1 MLYNIIQQKRNQ
13 WLQSEECTIKELLVY
28 IEQQGFMRD
37 AQVEAIKTYLFLKIA
52 CGNQP
57 LWHLFTD
64 GKFNTLNIDDLS
76 LTVSARQTMMNTP
89 AAVALLEYAL
99 LKDKKGKQLAP
110 ELEKFINENPAD
122 IDYEKAF
129 KDLFY
134 GVDYTDYLFSLP
146 MGAGKTY
153 LMAAFIYLDLYF
165 AQNEPNNKAFAH
177 NFIIFAPS
185 GLKSSVIP
193 SLKTIQ
199 KFNPAWIIPEPRAS
213 QLKKLVKFEV
223 LDAQKSQ
230 NKSNKTKNPNT
241 QKLNMYQ
248 PLDDLMGLVAV
259 TNAEKVI
266 LDKVFNDD
274 INFDFSEDEKYK
286 QANELRNII
295 GKIPNLAIYIDEV
308 HHAVDEDIKLRKVV
322 TRWTENNTF
331 NSVIGFSGT
340 PYLEKAE
347 VVTLAN
353 QFNIKNIELTNV
365 VYYYPLIDGIDN
377 FLKKPSVKISSDN
390 NPLSIVEQGVRDF
403 LSVYKDAKY
412 ADGTIAKLAIYC
424 GNIENLEENIYP
436 KVAEIA
442 IEYGLNSG
450 DVILKFHKGNST
462 YKITQEAETEFVS
475 LDLPI
480 SKKRII
486 LLVQIGKEGWDCR
499 SLTGVILS
507 QKGDCPINMTLQT
520 SCRCLR
526 QVDRGQRETAL
537 IWLNR
542 FNADTLNKQLQQ
554 QQDITL
560 EEFST
565 KSNAK
570 ILTELKRYS
579 RMDTLKVPPIDFY
592 QLKVRY
598 DTLIIEEKTD
608 TAAKLQKVVSD
619 ETKENILIEEQN
631 LQGEII
637 NRYQL
642 SESGEV
648 QADFN
653 QWLYL
658 IAKESFGFV
667 NMFDLDKY
675 ADILRQIFDQITYLQ
690 QGVETPCYKSE
701 YNQSLIRSNIRK
713 AFYEKREIQTIEE
726 IIPEQATL
734 LNIEHFS
741 SKIETDA
748 PNKFQPVQTTV
759 EKIVKADK
767 GELEINDEKVLAA
780 IEALKAAG
788 LNDQVAAIR
797 QSATQSN
804 IDITQSKSTYHYLPY
819 RFDSSFEWRFLKE
832 VLSLQD
838 FKNKGLEIY
847 FNGDDNLTDFQIACY
862 KKQNQSWRYIG
873 KYIPDFL
880 IIKRND
886 NTIYQAIIIET
897 KGGVYADK
905 FKDKRDFMT
914 EFIRQ
919 NNAQFNYNRFDFLYL
934 EDSQTELQRIA
945 TTLNAI
951 NQFFKD

>member
-1 MLYNIIQQKRNQ
+1 MLYNIIKQKRNR
-13 WLQSEECTIKELLVY
+13 WLQSEECTVKELLVY

-37 AQVEAIKTYLFLKIA
+37 AQIEAIKTYLFLKIA

-57 LWHLFTD
+57 LWRLFAE

-76 LTVSARQTMMNTP
+76 LTVSARQTMANTP
-89 AAVALLEYAL
+89 AAVALLEYAR
-99 LKDKKGKQLAP
+99 LKDRKGKQLAP
-110 ELEKFINENPAD
+110 ELEKFINANPAD
-122 IDYEKAF
+122 IDYKKAF

-165 AQNEPNNKAFAH
+165 AQNEPNNKVFAH

-213 QLKKLVKFEV
+213 ELKKLVKFEV

-266 LDKVFNDD
+266 LDKVFDDD
-274 INFDFSEDEKYK
+274 IKFDFSDDEKYK

-322 TRWTENNTF
+322 THWTANNTF
-331 NSVIGFSGT
+331 NAVIGFSGT

-347 VVTLAN
+347 AVTLAN

-390 NPLSIVEQGVRDF
+390 NSLSIVEQGVRDF
-403 LSVYKDAKY
+403 LSVYKDTRY

-442 IEYGLNSG
+442 TEYGLNSG
-450 DVILKFHKGNST
+450 DAILKFHKGNST

-480 SKKRII
+480 SKKQII

-507 QKGDCPINMTLQT
+507 QKGDCPTNMTLQT

-570 ILTELKRYS
+570 ALTELKRYS

-608 TAAKLQKVVSD
+608 TAAKLQNAVSD
-619 ETKENILIEEQN
+619 EAKENILIEEQN

-642 SESGEV
+642 SESGEE

-658 IAKESFGFV
+658 IVKESFGFV
-667 NMFDLDKY
+667 TMNDLKKQE
-675 ADILRQIFDQITYLQ
+675 DILRQIFSEITYLR
-690 QGVETPCYKSE
+690 QGIETPCYKNE
-701 YNQSLIRSNIRK
+701 CNQSLIRSNIRK
-713 AFYEKREIQTIEE
+713 AFYEKREIKMIEE
-726 IIPEQATL
+726 IIPQKAAL
-734 LNIEHFS
+734 LNIKNFTTEIQTENPDAFKPEQPIVERIINADNG
-741 SKIETDA
+741 KIGGEISDA
-748 PNKFQPVQTTV
+748 TNQ
-759 EKIVKADK
+759 
-767 GELEINDEKVLAA
+767 EIARLA
-780 IEALKAAG
+780 IEGKFDEAKQLREQNSDVPERKF
-788 LNDQVAAIR
+788 
-797 QSATQSN
+797 
-804 IDITQSKSTYHYLPY
+804 TYHYLPY

-847 FNGDDNLTDFQIACY
+847 FNGDDNLTDFQIACH
-862 KKQNQSWRYIG
+862 KKQNQSWKYIG

-880 IIKRND
+880 IIKRKD
-886 NTIYQAIIIET
+886 NAIYQAIIIET
-897 KGGVYADK
+897 KGGVYAEK

-914 EFIRQ
+914 EFIRK

-934 EDSQTELQRIA
+934 EDSQTESQRIEK
-945 TTLNAI
+945 TIFAI
-951 NQFFKD
+951 NKFFNS